1 MDNSSLSN
9 LLLGI
14 LIIGFLIILFL
25 TVLIIVIALFA
36 FRWFQRLTTPDVTE
50 LQQRFARMQA
60 ANPQVPVEVLVQQII
75 RQQALRSGIV
85 GAVTGIGGFVT
96 LPIAL
101 PIDLILS
108 MSLQAAMI
116 RFIATLYG
124 HGNPDSQ
131 EAKLQTYLVMS
142 GGTEVSGVS
151 FRLIMRLVVRM
162 LGESLAHLVPIFGA
176 VVGFGINYA
185 MAQATGKIAMRWYS
199 GAARAVP
206 EVPTRR
212 RLR

>member
-14 LIIGFLIILFL
+14 LMIGFVIILFL
-25 TVLIIVIALFA
+25 TVFIIVIALYA
-36 FRWFQRLTTPDVTE
+36 FRWFQRLTTPDVME

-60 ANPQVPVEVLVQQII
+60 ANPQAPVEVLVQQII
-75 RQQALRSGIV
+75 REQALRSGIV
-85 GAVTGIGGFVT
+85 GAITGIGGFVT

-108 MSLQAAMI
+108 MRLQAAMI

-151 FRLIMRLVVRM
+151 FRLIMRIVVRM
-162 LGESLAHLVPIFGA
+162 LGESFAHLVPIFGA
-176 VVGFGINYA
+176 VVGFGINYII
-185 MAQATGKIAMRWYS
+185 AQTTGKIAMRWYS
-199 GAARAVP
+199 GTARAVP
-206 EVPTRR
+206 EAPARTR
-212 RLR
+212 LG